1 MLKILKIKI
10 WTTWLLNNA
19 IYLEKVNASTTW
31 FEPSFPFGKK
41 KNSNGPYVS
50 VTSMKL
56 NVITKI

>member
-41 KNSNGPYVS
+41 KIV
-50 VTSMKL
+50 MDHMCQ
-56 NVITKI
+56 